1 MTKYGK
7 QGISPNPLQ
16 RFLVT
21 RQVISWLLL
30 SIVFTT
36 PFPIYLLFRGFPV
49 AATVTFVVSFSLGMS
64 ILFVAAPRMTNEE
77 AWDTVVPHLPW
88 PKSWPGWRDPA
99 DLLAE
104 ETARRQKRDS
114 YGDRKDG

>member
-7 QGISPNPLQ
+7 QGTSPNPLQ

-21 RQVISWLLL
+21 RQVTSWLLF

-36 PFPIYLLFRGFPV
+36 PFPIYLLFKGFPA
-49 AATVTFVVSFSLGMS
+49 AATVAFVVSFSLVLAA
-64 ILFVAAPRMTNEE
+64 LFITAPRMTDEQ

-88 PKSWPGWRDPA
+88 PKSWPGWRDPT
-99 DLLAE
+99 DLLPE
-104 ETARRQKRDS
+104 EIARRQTRNSQAD
-114 YGDRKDG
+114 